1 MTHRESKTQLTAPRW
16 LWAPGLLSLA
26 LASCSPSP
34 APEPEAPPP
43 SPSPTPIPTPSQ
55 TPSPTPEPTPT
66 PLPTPTPYPYIPR
79 KNVEV
84 SRFYNGI
91 TIESELT
98 VENSDLTP
106 AIERRKLDSYVLEMN
121 LRIQLPAAASTLEDF
136 KKNDPGILQ
145 VWPGLPDALTTAA
158 VSPAFATLYQNKV
171 DYLRPRLGRLE
182 EILSRHNFYDCDTIL
197 HLQHP
202 QSGRRAIVASGDMDL
217 NVDGSDGDRNVE
229 IDGSSPFF
237 QPQTSYRW
245 PKQTERPNQFLARS
259 EARLAEVRQ
268 ELTTPKLDPAQK
280 KSLENS
286 REILT
291 NRIAE
296 LKRWSFLISDTD
308 PFIVLPGFMLR
319 NPEGDYAPRL
329 GDYAAVLF
337 DGKIY
342 PAILGDAGPSFKM
355 GEASMRLCRAIEPRT
370 TAARRAHSDLRVT
383 YLVFP
388 GTADPAA
395 PPNLNLWNQRVTEL
409 AGELGLDTSRIQPW
423 EDIVPAWPTPT
434 PEPTPD
440 PIPSPSVAPDPSPSP
455 SPSPQTT
462 PTTSPTAP
470 NSHVSES
477 TPVQ

>member
-1 MTHRESKTQLTAPRW
+1 MPARRSEERHSVIRKFLG
-16 LWAPGLLSLA
+16 PGLLSLA
-26 LASCSPSP
+26 LVGCSPQPVS
-34 APEPEAPPP
+34 ESEEKEPPP
-43 SPSPTPIPTPSQ
+43 SPSPSATPEAT
-55 TPSPTPEPTPT
+55 TTPTPEPTPT
-66 PLPTPTPYPYIPR
+66 PVPTPTPYPYIPR

-98 VENSDLTP
+98 VEKSELTP

-121 LRIQLPAAASTLEDF
+121 LRIQWPSPATTIEEF
-136 KKNDPGILQ
+136 KKNDPGILET
-145 VWPGLPDALTTAA
+145 WPGLRDALETAEVA
-158 VSPAFATLYQNKV
+158 PAFATLYQNKV

-202 QSGRRAIVASGDMDL
+202 QTGRRAIVASGDMDL

-237 QPQTSYRW
+237 QPQTSFRW
-245 PKQTERPNQFLARS
+245 RKQTDRPNQFLARS
-259 EARLAEVRQ
+259 EERLAEVRR
-268 ELTTPKLDPAQK
+268 ELANPKLDPAQK
-280 KSLENS
+280 KSLESS
-286 REILT
+286 REILS

-296 LKRWSFLISDTD
+296 LKRWSFLVSDTD

-319 NPEGDYAPRL
+319 NPQGDYTPRL

-370 TAARRAHSDLRVT
+370 SAARRAHSELRVT

-388 GTADPAA
+388 GTAEPAA
-395 PPNLNLWNQRVTEL
+395 PPDLNRWNQRVTEL
-409 AGELGLDTSRIQPW
+409 AEEIGLDSSKIHLW

-434 PEPTPD
+434 PEPTPT
-440 PIPSPSVAPDPSPSP
+440 PAPSISPLPTSA
-455 SPSPQTT
+455 TAT
-462 PTTSPTAP
+462 PEPPLANP
-470 NSHVSES
+470 ES